1 MIIYFN
7 KNIRYVRRDN
17 FIMLDWS
24 EISLILKFLLMNLK
38 DFIEL

>member
-7 KNIRYVRRDN
+7 KNIRYVKWDN

>member
-7 KNIRYVRRDN
+7 ENIKYVKRDN